1 MRRYREAHDLVV
13 WRLESRLL
21 LFGVLTE
28 CFQAPKV
35 GPFMRLQTL
44 LEARWILAVLAH
56 VAVAATFFSV
66 WLSLFCLL
74 IFFSTVSPFRDPER
88 IVPPHPNSILAAA
101 DWI

>member
-44 LEARWILAVLAH
+44 LEARWILAFLAL

-66 WLSLFCLL
+66 CLSLFCLL
-74 IFFSTVSPFRDPER
+74 LFLFTVVFFR
-88 IVPPHPNSILAAA
+88 VPARVVAPDSNSKLA
-101 DWI
+101 